1 VTVVDLSLWIV
12 TIKDI
17 EVLAVETT
25 ILIVL
30 LIYLAQFIYIE
41 LKNAFTK

>member
-1 VTVVDLSLWIV
+1 MTVVDLSLWIA

-25 ILIVL
+25 ILTVL
-30 LIYLAQFIYIE
+30 LIHLAQFINYE
-41 LKNAFTK
+41 LKNAFKL

>member
-1 VTVVDLSLWIV
+1 MTVVHLSPWIA

-25 ILIVL
+25 ILTVL
-30 LIYLAQFIYIE
+30 LIHLA
-41 LKNAFTK
+41 